1 MFLYSKYILTLLYM
15 IELNLFAILYLFL
28 RLSPFII
35 VCFFVL
41 NSLFNQDFRGIVY
54 VHGLIACC
62 VISSLIYNAI
72 PWQTWFGITSSKN
85 DICSL
90 TSFSKEPSSDV
101 LPIGQ
106 NILGFTFF
114 YLLFTIVKNSLQ
126 NANIVT
132 LVFFPLLIGFD
143 FIWNTTN
150 SCYSIFQLLTSLS
163 IGAVLGTLCS
173 YVIYESGVTS
183 FQYFY
188 MGDASS
194 ETCSIPAKQ
203 TFQCNV
209 YKNGALISST
219 TQ

>member
-1 MFLYSKYILTLLYM
+1 M
-15 IELNLFAILYLFL
+15 IELNFLALIYLFL

-54 VHGLIACC
+54 ANGLIACC
-62 VISSLIYNAI
+62 VISTLIYSAI
-72 PWQTWFGITSSKN
+72 PWQTLFGDPKTN
-85 DICSL
+85 EVCSL
-90 TSFSKEPSSDV
+90 TSFSKQPNSEV

-114 YLLFTIVKNSLQ
+114 YLLFTIIKNSLEKS
-126 NANIVT
+126 NIIT
-132 LVFFPLLIGFD
+132 LMFFPLLILFD
-143 FIWNTTN
+143 LIWNFTN
-150 SCYSIFQLLTSLS
+150 GCYNIVQLLTSLA
-163 IGAVLGTLCS
+163 IGAAFGTFCS
-173 YVIYESGVTS
+173 YIIYETGVTS

-209 YKNGALISST
+209 YKNGALIGST
-219 TQ
+219 TH

>member
-1 MFLYSKYILTLLYM
+1 M
-15 IELNLFAILYLFL
+15 IELSLLAILYLFL

-54 VHGLIACC
+54 SHGLIAGC
-62 VISSLIYNAI
+62 VISSLIYTAI
-72 PWQTWFGITSSKN
+72 PWNSWFGFSKTEN
-85 DICSL
+85 EICSL
-90 TSFSKEPSSDV
+90 TSFSKQPNSDV

-114 YLLFTIVKNSLQ
+114 YLLFTIIKNSLEKS
-126 NANIVT
+126 NLIT
-132 LVFFPLLIGFD
+132 LIFFPLLIIFD
-143 FIWNTTN
+143 LVWNFSN
-150 SCYSIFQLLTSLS
+150 GCYNIIQLLTSLML
-163 IGAVLGTLCS
+163 GAGFGTFCS
-173 YVIYESGVTS
+173 YIIYETGVTS

-203 TFQCNV
+203 TFRCNV
-209 YKNGALISST
+209 YKNGALIGST

>member
-1 MFLYSKYILTLLYM
+1 M
-15 IELNLFAILYLFL
+15 IELNLFALLYLFL

-54 VHGLIACC
+54 IHGLIASC
-62 VISSLIYNAI
+62 VVSSLIYTAI
-72 PWQTWFGITSSKN
+72 PWTESGEKN
-85 DICSL
+85 EICSL
-90 TSFSKEPSSDV
+90 TSFSKQPNSRF

-114 YLLFTIVKNSLQ
+114 YLLFTIIKNSLEK
-126 NANIVT
+126 ANIIT
-132 LVFFPLLIGFD
+132 LVFFPLLIAFD
-143 FIWNTTN
+143 LIWNVSN
-150 SCYSIFQLLTSLS
+150 SCYSILQLLTSLI
-163 IGAVLGTLCS
+163 IGAGLGTFCS
-173 YVIYESGVTS
+173 YIIYQTGVTS

-209 YKNGALISST
+209 YKNGALIGST
-219 TQ
+219 TH

>member
-1 MFLYSKYILTLLYM
+1 MIESNILT
-15 IELNLFAILYLFL
+15 FLYLFL

-62 VISSLIYNAI
+62 VISSLIYTAI
-72 PWQTWFGITSSKN
+72 PWERIGMTKTEN
-85 DICSL
+85 AICSL
-90 TSFSKEPSSDV
+90 TSFSKQPSSDA

-114 YLLFTIVKNSLQ
+114 YLLYTILVNSLQ
-126 NANIVT
+126 NQNIIT
-132 LVFFPLLIGFD
+132 LVFFPLLIAFDLFWNISNGCYNVMQLFASLIIGGGF
-143 FIWNTTN
+143 
-150 SCYSIFQLLTSLS
+150 
-163 IGAVLGTLCS
+163 GTFCS
-173 YVIYESGVTS
+173 YIIYSSGITS

-209 YKNGALISST
+209 YKNGALIAST
-219 TQ
+219 IK